1 MDTYRKYFDID
12 PDFFPAVD
20 SDVIKKEPNLWKKFF
35 PHETFIKLLKN
46 AVSVLERKQKLNIW
60 VEGAYGTGKS
70 HAVLTLKH
78 LLDASEQETRDY
90 FTQFGIDHD
99 LCNKFVAAKSQGKII
114 TAHRYGSSSIHS
126 DNDLFLAIQE
136 SIEEALKDAGIEN
149 AGPTALKD
157 GIIKYLSDEENK
169 RSFEVFVKGSYKES
183 FGNESVDDIIKHLE
197 EYSEQALQTLMN
209 KIFKVA
215 NEKNIKAFILDDT
228 AMCQW
233 ITEVI
238 EANKLKAVVF
248 IWDEFTE
255 YFSNN
260 AHRLTG
266 FQRVLQLS
274 QTQPFCFI
282 PVTHRS
288 EAGLDDADSD
298 KKKILDRFIK
308 PTCIID
314 LPENMAFQLMGAAMC
329 KKGDE
334 VVRGEWENDIL
345 PDLEERTNDSRARIK
360 KHAGI
365 DDSHLRGILPIHPY
379 AACLLKHISAAFAS
393 NQRSMFDFIK
403 NSGNEDQKGF
413 QWYIDNHGF
422 YDENPFLTIDLLWGF
437 FYETGRDDLS
447 QGIRQILDRYPSLS
461 KHLDSDEQKVL
472 KTILLLQAV
481 SQRAGDTV
489 EIFLPNEKNLDY
501 AFEGSSLDQGQ
512 AVKCAEKLIRDKIIY
527 KKNLKDGTSL
537 YSILTGELD
546 TDQIEK
552 KKAEFENKTTS
563 ALIRDGELS
572 EAIEL
577 PHDLKLRYKMIF
589 VGVTDFEQLAKKAIN
604 DADDDERHIYVVVG
618 LSKDV
623 NESIAM
629 TKKIRTTLE
638 EHPDSKVLF
647 IDCGKTPMGKE
658 PFLKYV
664 ENMATSAYYT
674 GKDNNEAVQYSRY
687 AKDELTNWRIR
698 IKEGLFVLYTSNI
711 PLGENINSMELL
723 KEELR
728 NVDRKRYPLALECN
742 YKSIN
747 NWWLANS
754 LQVGVECGIT
764 QNEKGTYNNNNAKL
778 SISLGN
784 AWKVE
789 KYWELHPSD
798 PISQIKV
805 QLDDYISQEL
815 KEHGR
820 ITIGAIYDRLK
831 EKPYGFLPCNMSAFF
846 IGFLLKEYVN
856 DKYSWSDDITSD
868 SMSLTRMK
876 EMVEEIIKNDIT
888 PINRYRAKYLVTMT
902 PEEKAFMEGTST
914 AFGISKEYCSS
925 IESVRTR
932 LGMKMRDSLSFPIW
946 AIKYI
951 LDGETLQTPVDVIC
965 TLLGNYMELTNNTSD
980 NKTDTDIANGIG
992 KIYIAN
998 KNASSDLKAL
1008 LTEENCRKGMLEY
1021 LETYADGKLPKLAK
1035 QVDDGGQYINV
1046 LRQKI
1051 DAGDANWVWKPQT
1064 VNQQIEA
1071 VVLEYEIT
1079 SETSKLLGSCS
1090 QYRDAIALWNEKCGN
1105 MKVAY
1110 EAVKQYVSD
1119 MQPLLSLLKDI
1130 KQNGSL
1136 AENKKQS
1143 FLDLLQEY
1151 GAQFNA
1157 FYTGQLAV
1165 FEQACSFE
1173 LQELSDSDK
1182 EKIFAKMQSGCF
1194 TMDTVTYKQKVEG
1207 LVAEHKKALGSS
1219 KLKSLWKNKT
1229 GTESPYQ
1236 WSKQYMMP
1244 IQLMIPDKEWPECRP
1259 VFGVL
1264 NNQNPTDKD
1273 IEKTLL
1279 YLEVFSHWDKLNDE
1293 DARKKTFVQKMLG
1306 DNAVMI
1312 GDVAEIQEYLINHVS
1327 DAPYHWMGN
1336 TEVMRLIKEYAQS
1349 KYNTKGYEEAMN
1361 KIDNMDAESV
1371 KKYLKDLIR
1380 NNMSVGIQ
1388 IIKNN

>member
-20 SDVIKKEPNLWKKFF
+20 GDVIKKEPDLWKKFF
-35 PHETFIKLLKN
+35 PHETFIKLLRN
-46 AVSVLERKQKLNIW
+46 TVNVLERKQKLNIW

-90 FTQFGIDHD
+90 FTQFSIDQD

-126 DNDLFLAIQE
+126 DNDLFLAMQE
-136 SIEEALKDAGIEN
+136 SIEKALKDAGIEN
-149 AGPTALKD
+149 AGPNAMKD
-157 GIIKYLSDEENK
+157 GIVKYLSDNENK
-169 RSFEVFVKGSYKES
+169 QSFEVYVKGSYKES
-183 FGNESVDDIIKHLE
+183 FGNESVDDIIKHLG
-197 EYSEQALQTLMN
+197 EYTDQALQTLMN

-215 NEKNIKAFILDDT
+215 NEKNIKAFILDDA

-238 EANKLKAVVF
+238 EANKLKAIVF

-274 QTQPFCFI
+274 QTQSFCFI

-314 LPENMAFQLMGAAMC
+314 LPENMAFQLMGAAMR

-334 VVRGEWENDIL
+334 VIRGEWENDIL

-365 DDSHLRGILPIHPY
+365 DDKHLRGILPIHPY
-379 AACLLKHISAAFAS
+379 AACLLKHISASFAS

-403 NSGNEDQKGF
+403 NNGNEDQKGF
-413 QWYIDNHGF
+413 QWYIDNFGF

-447 QGIRQILDRYPSLS
+447 QSIRQILDRYPSLS

-472 KTILLLQAV
+472 KTILLFQAI
-481 SQRAGDTV
+481 SQQSGDTV
-489 EIFLPNEKNLDY
+489 EIFLPNEQNLNY

-537 YSILTGELD
+537 YSVLTGELD

-552 KKAEFENKTTS
+552 KKAEFENRTTS
-563 ALIRDGELS
+563 TLIHDGELNES
-572 EAIEL
+572 IEL
-577 PHDLKLRYKMIF
+577 PHDLKLRYKLSYA
-589 VGVTDFEQLAKKAIN
+589 GVTDFDQLAKKAIN
-604 DADDDERHIYVVVG
+604 DAADDERHIYVVVG
-618 LSKDV
+618 LSKDIS
-623 NESIAM
+623 ESIAL
-629 TKKIRTTLE
+629 TKKIRSVME
-638 EHPDSKVLF
+638 EQPDSKAVF
-647 IDCGKTPMGKE
+647 VDCGKTPLGKE
-658 PFLKYV
+658 SFLKWV

-687 AKDELTNWRIR
+687 AKEELTNWRLR
-698 IKEGLFVLYTSNI
+698 IKDGQFVLYTRKT
-711 PLGENINSMELL
+711 PLGDNVNSIEML
-723 KEELR
+723 KEEFR
-728 NVDRKRYPLALECN
+728 NIDRNRYPLALECN

-747 NWWLANS
+747 NWWIANS

-764 QNEKGTYNNNNAKL
+764 QTEKGTYNNNNAKL
-778 SISLGN
+778 SISLSN
-784 AWKVE
+784 AWNVE

-798 PISQIKV
+798 PISRIKV
-805 QLDDYISQEL
+805 QLDDFIGKEL

-820 ITIGAIYDRLK
+820 IAVGAIYDFLK
-831 EKPYGFLPCNMSAFF
+831 EKPYGFLPCNMTAFF

-868 SMSLTRMK
+868 SMNPIRMK

-888 PINRYRAKYLVTMT
+888 PINRYRPKYLVTMT
-902 PEEKAFMEGTST
+902 PEEKSFMEGTST
-914 AFGISKEYCSS
+914 SFGISKEYCSS

-932 LGMKMRDSLSFPIW
+932 LGMKMKDSLSFPIW
-946 AIKYI
+946 TITYI
-951 LDGETLQTPVDVIC
+951 LDGEPLQTPTDVIR
-965 TLLGNYMELTNNTSD
+965 TLLCNYMELTNNISD
-980 NKTDTDIANGIG
+980 NKTDTDIANEIG

-998 KNASSDLKAL
+998 INAASDLKSL
-1008 LTEENCRKGMLEY
+1008 LTEENCRKGMLKY
-1021 LETYADGKLPKLAK
+1021 LEEYCDGKLPSLAK
-1035 QVDDGGQYINV
+1035 QVGDGGQYINE

-1051 DAGDANWVWKPQT
+1051 DAGDANWVWKSQT
-1064 VNQQIEA
+1064 VDQQIDA
-1071 VVLEYEIT
+1071 VILEYEIT
-1079 SETSKLLGSCS
+1079 VETCNLLGSCTR
-1090 QYRDAIALWNEKCGN
+1090 YRDAIALWNEKCGN

-1110 EAVKQYVSD
+1110 EAIKQYVSD
-1119 MQPLLSLLKDI
+1119 IQPLLSQLKEI
-1130 KQNGSL
+1130 KQNGAL

-1143 FLDLLQEY
+1143 FLDLLQGY
-1151 GAQFNA
+1151 GAHFNA
-1157 FYTGQLAV
+1157 FYTDQFSV

-1194 TMDTVTYKQKVEG
+1194 TMDTVTYKQKVES
-1207 LVAEHKKALGSS
+1207 LVAEHKKALGST
-1219 KLKSLWKNKT
+1219 KLKSLWKEKT

-1244 IQLMIPDKEWPECRP
+1244 IQLMIPDHEWPECRP

-1273 IEKTLL
+1273 IEKALL
-1279 YLEVFSHWDKLNDE
+1279 YLETFDHWGVLNDE
-1293 DARKKTFVQKMLG
+1293 KSRKQAFCQKMLG

-1312 GDVAEIQEYLINHVS
+1312 SDVEEVQKYLVNHVS

-1336 TEVMRLIKEYAQS
+1336 NEVMRLIREYAQS
-1349 KYNTKGYEEAMN
+1349 KYNTKGYEEAMK
-1361 KIDNMDAESV
+1361 KIDSMDAESV
-1371 KKYLKDLIR
+1371 KKYLKDLIK